1 MPTYLWDWISS
12 KSDSISPYCKFKN
25 LRCQTTYTTIPQ
37 RYQESS
43 IKTLNIYI
51 NWQEEVFTWSMP
63 QGDVTSVTLRSVQFN
78 EGDEIYSSLR
88 LTAERGHY
96 SRHIVQ
102 CGSSLSK
109 RILHKGEDRICFLK
123 KRQNH
128 GLGQR
133 KRQGKSNG
141 LWKPRVGSSAVQV
154 QGINPL
160 NLYFCWQVTI
170 L

>member
-123 KRQNH
+123 K
-128 GLGQR
+128 
-133 KRQGKSNG
+133 GKIMDWAKGRDRGRAMGYESPEWG
-141 LWKPRVGSSAVQV
+141 HLQFKSKGS
-154 QGINPL
+154 IP
-160 NLYFCWQVTI
+160 
-170 L
+170 